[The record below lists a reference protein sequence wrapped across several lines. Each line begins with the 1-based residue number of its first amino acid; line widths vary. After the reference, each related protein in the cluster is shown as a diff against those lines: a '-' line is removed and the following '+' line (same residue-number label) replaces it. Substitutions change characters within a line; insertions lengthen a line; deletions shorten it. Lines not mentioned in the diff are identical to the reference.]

1 MENGGN
7 KILEGLNPAQAEAV
21 AHLEGPSLIIAGAGS
36 GKTKVLTCKIANIL
50 DSGYAPWSVLAVTFT
65 NKASREMRERIGRLV
80 GERRANRIYMGT
92 FHSVF
97 LRFLRQYARLLGFP
111 PGFTIYDKSDVE
123 SLLKRC
129 IKNLQLDDKVYKPR
143 DISGRISECKNRFIT
158 PDAYLSDVAL
168 IESDRRS
175 KKPRLQEVYA
185 LYVKSCEQQGVMDFD
200 DILLNMYRLSENFPE
215 VFAQIRERFR
225 FILVDEYQDTN
236 HLQYLILRSLAK
248 DHRNITVV
256 GDDAQSI
263 YGFRGARIENILNF
277 SKDYPEAK
285 IFRLERNYRSTQTI
299 VAAANSVINKNS
311 SKLAKTCYSEREQ
324 GEKIEILNTYTE
336 QEEAV
341 VVAAGI
347 MRQMFEKHAQYKD
360 FAILYRTNGQSRVLE
375 EALRKKNMPYKIFA
389 GHSFYERAEIK
400 TMISYLRLIVNPLD
414 DEAFKRVINFPTRG
428 IGATSMEKVIGAAAL
443 RQCSICDL
451 IRVSAAEELGIRMP
465 TFLKLKEFVD
475 RVDRLRAMLPVSDA
489 YEVARAMDDLLG
501 ITSALR
507 TDLSLDG
514 QSRLDNVM
522 EFFNSVKEFVDEG
535 TAEYERF
542 AQPADG
548 GVSQDGSD
556 DDAAP
561 EDPPLITLDLYLQNI
576 ALISDSD
583 SAQSSSD
590 VNKPNDD
597 AVRKNDNRISLMTVH
612 SSKGLEFP
620 YVYITGMEENLFP
633 SGGTSGVLSVKDLE
647 EERRLFYV
655 AVTRAENA
663 VKLSWSR
670 VRMKWGTYTNNYPSR
685 FIREI
690 DPKYLKNPLSATLPD
705 MRNDGFGGGF
715 GRGSGNGFG
724 GGGVRRSDG
733 YSGCG
738 STGGNGS
745 TSSTGGRYGQEN
757 RYGTSGDRHG
767 DRYGGRYGGGGKFQG
782 RQQEAAGSVS
792 VGGRRFAV
800 SQAPAPSFTQKGE
813 LRPKNENFVP
823 SSPLQMRPGQRVEH
837 ERFGYGKI
845 VSMSGK
851 ATELKAVVEFENN
864 GTKTLLLKF
873 AKMRIV
879 E

>member
-1 MENGGN
+1 MEKGEN

-21 AHLEGPSLIIAGAGS
+21 ANLEGPSLIIAGAGS

-65 NKASREMRERIGRLV
+65 NKASREMRERIGKLV
-80 GERRANRIYMGT
+80 GERMANRIYMGT

-97 LRFLRQYARLLGFP
+97 LRFLRQYAGLLGFP

-123 SLLKRC
+123 SLLRRC
-129 IKNLQLDDKVYKPR
+129 IKNLQLDDKIYRPK

-168 IESDRRS
+168 VESDRRS

-185 LYVKSCEQQGVMDFD
+185 LYVKTCEQQGVMDFD

-215 VFAQIRERFR
+215 VFAQIRGRFR
-225 FILVDEYQDTN
+225 FILVDECQDTN
-236 HLQYLILRSLAK
+236 HLQYLILRALAQ

-299 VAAANSVINKNS
+299 VEAANSVINKNS

-324 GEKIEILNTYTE
+324 GDKIEILNTYTE

-347 MRQMFEKHAQYKD
+347 MRQMFEKHARYGD
-360 FAILYRTNGQSRVLE
+360 FAILYRTNSQSRVLE

-451 IRVSAAEELGIRMP
+451 IRTSASEELGIRMP
-465 TFLKLKEFVD
+465 TFLKLREFVD
-475 RVDRLRAMLPVSDA
+475 RIDRLRGMLPVSDA
-489 YEVARAMDDLLG
+489 YEVAKAMDDLLG

-507 TDLSLDG
+507 TDMSLDG

-535 TAEYERF
+535 AAEYERF
-542 AQPADG
+542 AQPEEGDG
-548 GVSQDGSD
+548 AQDGYV
-556 DDAAP
+556 AP
-561 EDPPLITLDLYLQNI
+561 EDRPLITLDLYLQNI

-590 VNKPNDD
+590 LNKPNDE
-597 AVRKNDNRISLMTVH
+597 AVRKDDNRISLMTVH

-633 SGGTSGVLSVKDLE
+633 SGGASGVLSVKELE

-655 AVTRAENA
+655 AVTRAENS

-670 VRMKWGTYTNNYPSR
+670 VRMKWGSYTNNYPSR

-690 DPKYLKNPLSATLPD
+690 DPKYLKNPLPATLSA
-705 MRNDGFGGGF
+705 MQNDGYGAP
-715 GRGSGNGFG
+715 GRSFGSG
-724 GGGVRRSDG
+724 
-733 YSGCG
+733 
-738 STGGNGS
+738 
-745 TSSTGGRYGQEN
+745 
-757 RYGTSGDRHG
+757 
-767 DRYGGRYGGGGKFQG
+767 GKYQG

-800 SQAPAPSFTQKGE
+800 SQAPAPSFTHKSGM
-813 LRPKNENFVP
+813 RPKNENFVP
-823 SSPLQMRPGQRVEH
+823 SSPLLMRPGQRVEH
-837 ERFGYGKI
+837 ERFGYGRI
-845 VSMSGK
+845 VSMSGN
-851 ATELKAVVEFENN
+851 ATELKAVVDFEDN